1 VAYLFAP
8 YLLVTLYVRHA
19 LADFSA
25 FAFIPLA
32 FWGLYHA
39 AKGGRYPFIL
49 IGALSLALLLLGSN
63 PVALIAFSALLL
75 LLGWLAYAGR
85 SWRALL
91 RGLCCLALGLGLA
104 AFFWL
109 PALAER
115 NFVHL
120 SRLMEGYL
128 SYGHHFVYLYQLI
141 YSPWGYGLSLPG
153 PGDEMSFA
161 IGPVHL
167 LLVGA
172 SLLLI
177 RRIRAAPGQGGVLS
191 QTKGGVLSLRRPEL
205 VEGSR
210 DGLLVSFSLVLLL
223 LAAFFASHEAL
234 FLWERLPLL
243 QYLQFPWR
251 FLSLVAVSTALVCG
265 SPFLL
270 LAPERSRL
278 ATGLMVVLIAGL
290 FLFGFP
296 HARPETFHEVRDV
309 DYSPQAIATRDIAVT
324 TAREYEPIW
333 VRERPQAPA
342 AEPVT
347 LLEGEGRVLSVRLSP
362 TYHEFHAEIREEA
375 RLRVNI
381 FYFPGWT
388 LYVDGA
394 ERPVDYSNPQGLME
408 FSLERGEHL
417 VQVLFADTPVRLWS
431 TRISLLAL
439 FLLLLTPWL
448 ERKRRAE
455 PLG

>member
-1 VAYLFAP
+1 
-8 YLLVTLYVRHA
+8 
-19 LADFSA
+19 
-25 FAFIPLA
+25 
-32 FWGLYHA
+32 
-39 AKGGRYPFIL
+39 
-49 IGALSLALLLLGSN
+49 
-63 PVALIAFSALLL
+63 
-75 LLGWLAYAGR
+75 
-85 SWRALL
+85 
-91 RGLCCLALGLGLA
+91 
-104 AFFWL
+104 
-109 PALAER
+109 
-115 NFVHL
+115 
-120 SRLMEGYL
+120 MEGYL

-177 RRIRAAPGQGGVLS
+177 LRIRAAASRASLLLS
-191 QTKGGVLSLRRPEL
+191 FFLTV
-205 VEGSR
+205 
-210 DGLLVSFSLVLLL
+210 FL

-278 ATGLMVVLIAGL
+278 ATGLMVVLMAGL

-309 DYSPQAIATRDIAVT
+309 DYSPQTIAARDIAVT

-333 VRERPQAPA
+333 VSERPQAPA

-362 TYHEFHAEIREEA
+362 THREFHAEIREEA

-381 FYFPGWT
+381 FYFPGWR

-394 ERPVDYSNPQGLME
+394 ERPVDYNNPQGVIE

-417 VQVLFADTPVRLWS
+417 VQVFFADTLVRLWS

-439 FLLLLTPWL
+439 FLLLLAPWL